1 MSQVSCRLKGI
12 DMDISEQVEEAI
24 DYLQKCQAY
33 IAKDNAIEAW
43 YWLQNAL
50 RDLREIQTPLS
61 ELASLQDKEEEEK
74 INKREV
80 N

>member
-1 MSQVSCRLKGI
+1 ME
-12 DMDISEQVEEAI
+12 ISENVEEAI

-50 RDLREIQTPLS
+50 RDLREIQTPLR
-61 ELASLQDKEEEEK
+61 ERASQQDREEEERLRK
-74 INKREV
+74 KSEALKNGK
-80 N
+80 NS

>member
-1 MSQVSCRLKGI
+1 ME
-12 DMDISEQVEEAI
+12 ISENVEEAI
-24 DYLQKCQAY
+24 EYLQKCQAY

-61 ELASLQDKEEEEK
+61 ERAAQQDREEEERLRK
-74 INKREV
+74 KREAWK
-80 N
+80 NGKKS

>member
-1 MSQVSCRLKGI
+1 ME
-12 DMDISEQVEEAI
+12 ISEQVEEAI

-50 RDLREIQTPLS
+50 RDLREVQTPLNES
-61 ELASLQDKEEEEK
+61 ATQQERAEDERLRK
-74 INKREV
+74 KREAWK
-80 N
+80 NGKNS